1 MGLNCFSF
9 EVSKDE
15 YNDKV
20 KEMKDK
26 YSSYGKEDIELE
38 MKKLD
43 VEIKFL
49 ASPYSNMSYTLGSF
63 IFGLM
68 INNCG
73 FEKLYIIIILIVF
86 MIVLVALFEYK
97 NSKVKEVYIAQ
108 QVLKELGV
116 EK

>member
-38 MKKLD
+38 MKK
-43 VEIKFL
+43 
-49 ASPYSNMSYTLGSF
+49 
-63 IFGLM
+63 
-68 INNCG
+68 
-73 FEKLYIIIILIVF
+73 
-86 MIVLVALFEYK
+86 
-97 NSKVKEVYIAQ
+97 
-108 QVLKELGV
+108 
-116 EK
+116 